1 MLRLL
6 IFTHHCD
13 CIISC
18 LSGASSALRANRKVG
33 APLSRQTKVLIFIL
47 LTDLRELI
55 RFRSSQAISSRLHK
69 YTTNKYA

>member
-6 IFTHHCD
+6 IFTHH

-33 APLSRQTKVLIFIL
+33 APLSRQTKYLFIL

-55 RFRSSQAISSRLHK
+55 RYRSSQAISSRLHK
-69 YTTNKYA
+69 YTKNKYA